1 MNSLLSQTPVTDCIL
16 LLSSPLNNSNC
27 EACNWGGFINNCC
40 SVVFDDYLDALGRQ
54 ANQTGQIFL
63 NSTEQNKCL
72 NSMKTRDPSIS
83 DCGIEL
89 TSGAGGCSDYAVTDV
104 DTKLGNRLKIFGE
117 GCKLLNSDGTSSQ
130 ACCDCLRGWE
140 EIVAASDSGR
150 ESTKLEAD
158 VCRFAALV
166 TLTSNKIDDTTWI
179 DAVYG
184 CLGGHA
190 LSKGVVD

>member
-1 MNSLLSQTPVTDCIL
+1 
-16 LLSSPLNNSNC
+16 
-27 EACNWGGFINNCC
+27 
-40 SVVFDDYLDALGRQ
+40 
-54 ANQTGQIFL
+54 
-63 NSTEQNKCL
+63 
-72 NSMKTRDPSIS
+72 MKTRDPSIS
-83 DCGIEL
+83 YCGIEKL

-166 TLTSNKIDDTTWI
+166 TLTSNKIDDTKWI

-184 CLGGHA
+184 CLGGHV